1 MVTSVVCITFSAQVP
16 FLTDMICTCLLFIYI
31 FLMFISLLTFFLT
44 ANMLIQA
51 VMIGVG
57 GGRGYSRMLHSGMP
71 TRNVNNI
78 KSE

>member
-1 MVTSVVCITFSAQVP
+1 
-16 FLTDMICTCLLFIYI
+16 
-31 FLMFISLLTFFLT
+31 
-44 ANMLIQA
+44 MLIQA

-57 GGRGYSRMLHSGMP
+57 GGGGGGGGYSRMLHSGMP

>member
-1 MVTSVVCITFSAQVP
+1 
-16 FLTDMICTCLLFIYI
+16 
-31 FLMFISLLTFFLT
+31 MFISLLTCVFLT

-57 GGRGYSRMLHSGMP
+57 GGGDGGYSRMLHSGMA

>member
-1 MVTSVVCITFSAQVP
+1 
-16 FLTDMICTCLLFIYI
+16 
-31 FLMFISLLTFFLT
+31 MFILLLTCVFLT

-51 VMIGVG
+51 VMIGGGGGG

-78 KSE
+78 KS

>member
-1 MVTSVVCITFSAQVP
+1 
-16 FLTDMICTCLLFIYI
+16 
-31 FLMFISLLTFFLT
+31 MFISLLTCVFLT

-57 GGRGYSRMLHSGMP
+57 GGGGGGGYSRMLHSGMP